1 MRSMNFHSLYKQ
13 KLQEKITEKKDR
25 ADRIKEQQQRIAD
38 MCGTVRTIDPF
49 RGGGPGSLTAT
60 HKRTQSVNIEF

>member
-13 KLQEKITEKKDR
+13 KLQEKITEKKER
-25 ADRIKEQQQRIAD
+25 ADRIKEQQMRIAE

-49 RGGGPGSLTAT
+49 KAQGNLTTT
-60 HKRTQSVNIEF
+60 HKRTQSVNIDF